1 MLFKIYSLAL
11 LTLDEYNNQQ
21 FPRLTQEKREINLS
35 ESKQLLRNA
44 LQDVEK
50 RDYHVAEN

>member
-11 LTLDEYNNQQ
+11 LTFDEYNNQP

-44 LQDVEK
+44 LQDVEE

>member
-11 LTLDEYNNQQ
+11 LSLDEYNNQP
-21 FPRLTQEKREINLS
+21 FTRLTKQKREINLS

>member
-11 LTLDEYNNQQ
+11 LTLDEYNNRP
-21 FPRLTQEKREINLS
+21 FPRLTQEKRKINLS
-35 ESKQLLRNA
+35 ESKQLLTNA